1 MSGRH
6 ETDGKNAADDFDFNE
21 KFTDAFEEEE
31 EDGFDDELSEDSEEP
46 VVLK

>member
-21 KFTDAFEEEE
+21 EFTDAFEEEE
-31 EDGFDDELSEDSEEP
+31 DEGFDVELSEVSD
-46 VVLK
+46 